1 MRGNA
6 LDGLGA
12 SIMTKYFNKT
22 ELVSMPLHGL
32 SLSKA
37 KKAKKKH
44 YLCFNALA
52 RAKSITEWKHW
63 TFPKKSFNALTRA
76 KCMTNL
82 HKNYPSQSFYLSAY
96 PHYTSKFPVRQSSFN
111 KFYGI
116 FSHSLHLPLV
126 RTSPFLSAD
135 CGLSSTN
142 L

>member
-1 MRGNA
+1 MGMRGNA

-22 ELVSMPLHGL
+22 ELVSMPLDGL

-37 KKAKKKH
+37 KKTKKKH

-76 KCMTNL
+76 KPIP
-82 HKNYPSQSFYLSAY
+82 PSGPPSPRACTVSM
-96 PHYTSKFPVRQSSFN
+96 P
-111 KFYGI
+111 
-116 FSHSLHLPLV
+116 SH
-126 RTSPFLSAD
+126 
-135 CGLSSTN
+135 GLSLSTN
-142 L
+142 TV

>member
-1 MRGNA
+1 MPSHGLSACDSAMTGNP
-6 LDGLGA
+6 GA
-12 SIMTKYFNKT
+12 M
-22 ELVSMPLHGL
+22 VSMPSHGL
-32 SLSKA
+32 SACAERLKELLAYYVSMPSHGLSA
-37 KKAKKKH
+37 WTKKLPISVPIIVSMPSHGLSA
-44 YLCFNALA
+44 
-52 RAKSITEWKHW
+52 W
-63 TFPKKSFNALTRA
+63 
-76 KCMTNL
+76 TNL

-96 PHYTSKFPVRQSSFN
+96 PYYTSKFPVRQSSFN